1 MNTITEKMYKFV
13 FLIHNEN
20 KALSSDMLYSLL
32 IFLILSIGNIRQMFL
47 FYYFAQLYDQV
58 M

>member
-1 MNTITEKMYKFV
+1 MNTITEKKMF

-32 IFLILSIGNIRQMFL
+32 LFLILSIGNFRQMFL

>member
-1 MNTITEKMYKFV
+1 MNTITEKKMF
-13 FLIHNEN
+13 FLIHNER
-20 KALSSDMLYSLL
+20 KAVSSDMLYSIL
-32 IFLILSIGNIRQMFL
+32 IFLILSIGNFRQMFL